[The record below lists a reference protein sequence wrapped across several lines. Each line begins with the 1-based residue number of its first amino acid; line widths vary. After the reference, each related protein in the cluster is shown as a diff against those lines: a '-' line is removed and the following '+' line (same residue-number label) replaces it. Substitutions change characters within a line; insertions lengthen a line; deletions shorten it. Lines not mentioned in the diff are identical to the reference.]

1 MFACAWRGTPDRA
14 AARDEHG
21 GADLLSTYHF
31 DAEKGLTKGIA
42 PGDLAGLV
50 KEGRGVLWVDM
61 ESPTDEE
68 TALLD
73 EVFAFHPLA
82 IEDCRE
88 EEAYPKLD
96 DFDSHL
102 FLVMLAPDLLS
113 IEQEDPEMLTL
124 DLFLGKGFVVTYH
137 KRPLRSISQLRAR
150 VEKSPV
156 DVLGRGPA
164 LVAHA
169 ILDAAVDQHDAGVS
183 RLDDAAERFQDLIL
197 EQPRKEYLDRT
208 LALRSHVL
216 QLRRILSDERN
227 VMVQLS
233 RGPNTLVGEDASRY
247 YADLSEHLD
256 QLSDK
261 LDITRDSLGGARDL
275 YLSVSANRTNE
286 AMRVLAALATILLPL
301 TFITGLYGMNVRLPG
316 GVEGPR
322 GHPLA
327 FPAILGVMALVAV
340 VIFALFRRKN
350 WI

>member
-1 MFACAWRGTPDRA
+1 V
-14 AARDEHG
+14 
-21 GADLLSTYHF
+21 LSTYHF
-31 DAEKGLTKGIA
+31 DVDEGLTKDIA
-42 PGDLAGLV
+42 PGDLVPLV
-50 KEGRGVLWVDM
+50 KGGRGVLWVDM
-61 ESPTDEE
+61 ESPTEDE

-82 IEDCRE
+82 IEDCSE
-88 EEAYPKLD
+88 KEQYPKLD

-124 DLFLGKGFVVTYH
+124 DLFIGKGFVVTYH
-137 KRPLRSISQLRAR
+137 ERPLRSISQLRAR
-150 VEKSPV
+150 AERSPAE
-156 DVLGRGPA
+156 VLGRGPA
-164 LVAHA
+164 LLAHA
-169 ILDAAVDQHDAGVS
+169 ILDAVVDQHYAGVS
-183 RLDDAAERFQDLIL
+183 RLNDAAERLQDLIL

-233 RGPNTLVGEDASRY
+233 SGHDSLVGEDASRY

-261 LDITRDSLGGARDL
+261 LDVTRDSLGGARDL

-316 GVEGPR
+316 GVEGAR
-322 GHPLA
+322 GHPYA
-327 FPAILGVMALVAV
+327 FPVILGAMGLVAV
-340 VIFALFRRKN
+340 VIFLLFRRKK

>member
-1 MFACAWRGTPDRA
+1 M
-14 AARDEHG
+14 
-21 GADLLSTYHF
+21 LSAYHF
-31 DAEKGLTKGIA
+31 DPEKGLSKGIA
-42 PGDLAGLV
+42 AGDLVPLV

-61 ESPTDEE
+61 ESPTDDE

-73 EVFAFHPLA
+73 DAFAFHPLA

-88 EEAYPKLD
+88 EEPYPKLD

-113 IEQEDPEMLTL
+113 TEQEDPEMLAL
-124 DLFLGKGFVVTYH
+124 DLFLGKSFVVTYH
-137 KRPLRSISQLRAR
+137 KRPLRSVSQLRAR
-150 VEKSPV
+150 AEKLPAE
-156 DVLGRGPA
+156 VLGHGPA
-164 LVAHA
+164 FLAHA
-169 ILDAAVDQHDAGVS
+169 ILDSVVDQHYAGVS

-227 VMVQLS
+227 LMVQLS
-233 RGPNTLVGEDASRY
+233 RGHNAIVGEDASRY

-261 LDITRDSLGGARDL
+261 LDVTRDSLGGARDL

-316 GVEGPR
+316 GVEGAK

-327 FPAILGVMALVAV
+327 FAAILGVMALVGL
-340 VIFALFRRKN
+340 VIFALFRRRK